1 MVIIALAVSLATTG
15 QNLGT
20 YGEVFEIEEE
30 DCLDMIHRKLREN
43 KHKGVDISEA
53 PELVTK
59 LAKRLKPVEGIT
71 ETEEA
76 RKFKYD
82 PSIVLNRDL
91 KNTKGIVFARK
102 GERINPLDKVSLSK
116 PIVFIDGTKEKHI
129 KYAASQ
135 LRMNV
140 LTKVVLIRGSPFQAG
155 HEIKMLIPEIFQS
168 EVTFF
173 DQHGL
178 LTKKLGVKHVPAIVY
193 QVPNEKVL
201 TIKEEKCE

>member
-1 MVIIALAVSLATTG
+1 MILALAISLAAAG

-30 DCLDMIHRKLREN
+30 DCLDMIHRKLMEN
-43 KHKGVDISEA
+43 KHKKLDISKVSE
-53 PELVTK
+53 
-59 LAKRLKPVEGIT
+59 LAKKLKPVEGIT
-71 ETEEA
+71 ETGEA
-76 RKFKYD
+76 REFKYD

-102 GERINPLDKVSLSK
+102 GQRINPLDKTSLSK

-129 KYAASQ
+129 QYAASQ
-135 LRMNV
+135 LKMNALAKVV
-140 LTKVVLIRGSPFQAG
+140 LTKGNPFQAG
-155 HEIKMLIPEIFQS
+155 HEIKMLIPETFLD

-178 LTKKLGVKHVPAIVY
+178 LTKRLGIRHVPAIVY
-193 QVPNEKVL
+193 QIPNEKVL